1 MPTRVW
7 VIRAGKGGK
16 YADLFWA
23 RSIVAL
29 AVDFRA
35 DASEAT
41 AAGLTEAGVAAGNA
55 PPVAALLRRFALEL
69 EVGDVVVCPVSGQ
82 KRYMIGRVASDY
94 RFVDDEGDTGLHH
107 LRSVTWQ
114 GELTASDLPLNLR
127 RTLGSP
133 MMLYLPAAQEQL
145 MSHVMGSGA
154 LR

>member
-107 LRSVTWQ
+107 LAAKPSADARISDDALLASGPGATHVTRN
-114 GELTASDLPLNLR
+114 GIGRAPIAR
-127 RTLGSP
+127 R
-133 MMLYLPAAQEQL
+133 MIC
-145 MSHVMGSGA
+145 
-154 LR
+154 